1 MTPIYNGFVYFV
13 WFLAT
18 FYSIF
23 FFLTLIVFKDKVFE
37 NKKQTSNSNPLVSI
51 IVPAYNEEDGIADT
65 IDSLKKLKYKKIEVI
80 ILSDGS
86 KDRTSEVVLKSI
98 EGDSRFTFI
107 DNKANKGKAS
117 VLNQGIELAKGEFV
131 VCMDADSSVEPEII
145 EKVLPYFEED
155 DVGAV
160 TVSVVVKN
168 PKSFLHKIIALEFI
182 LGLSLFL
189 KVFSFL
195 DCIFVTPGPFSMF
208 RMSALKN
215 LNGFDTKN
223 ITEDLEIA
231 YRLHKNGYKIRNCI
245 EAKVYTVLPETFQ
258 KIRVQRKRWYSGAI
272 YTVFQHKDALFNRK
286 YGLFSFFTAL
296 NFSLIFLG
304 LSLFLTSLWL
314 SLSKFFQNL
323 SYYQYTNYNFFD
335 HWSFNFNILH
345 YGRIDILGLSMF
357 AWTLVLMIIGLI
369 IARQKFDS
377 NKQGLIGYPFMFLL
391 YQLFWFDSILAVINK
406 KKVKWR

>member
-37 NKKQTSNSNPLVSI
+37 NKKQTSNNNPLISM
-51 IVPAYNEEDGIADT
+51 IVPAYNEEEKIAET
-65 IDSLKKLKYKKIEVI
+65 ISSLKKLKYKNIEVI

-86 KDRTSEVVLKSI
+86 IDKTSEVVMSNI
-98 EGDSRFTFI
+98 ADDSRFTFI
-107 DNKANKGKAS
+107 DNKINKGKAS
-117 VLNQGIELAKGEFV
+117 VLNQGIDIAKGEFV
-131 VCMDADSSVEPEII
+131 VCMDADSSVEQDII
-145 EKVLPYFEED
+145 EKVLPYFED
-155 DVGAV
+155 DKVGAV

-168 PKSFLHKIIALEFI
+168 PKSFLHKIIALEFV

-195 DCIFVTPGPFSMF
+195 DCVFVTPGPFSIF
-208 RMSALKN
+208 RMSALKD
-215 LNGFDTKN
+215 LKGFDTKN

-231 YRLHKNGYKIRNCI
+231 YRLHKKGYKIKNCI
-245 EAKVYTVLPETFQ
+245 EANVYTVLPDTFS

-272 YTVFQHKDALFNRK
+272 YTVFQHRDALFNKK

-296 NFSLIFLG
+296 NFTLIFLG
-304 LSLFLTSLWL
+304 LSLFLTSIWL
-314 SLSKFFQNL
+314 TLSRFFQNL

-335 HWSFNFNILH
+335 YWNFNFNILH
-345 YGRIDILGLSMF
+345 YGRIDILGISMF
-357 AWTLVLMIIGLI
+357 IWTIFLMTLGLI
-369 IARQKFDS
+369 LARQKFGD

-391 YQLFWFDSILAVINK
+391 YQLFWFESILAVINK
-406 KKVKWR
+406 KKIKWR